1 MSAEAGGPRVYI
13 STAYDATLSAIEAKL
28 PEIDDCD
35 GEMSTLVTN
44 FAAASADWTLIS
56 ELRDNVTI
64 KFIEETE
71 DIQFLYKLC
80 PTYDV
85 ETVRGIQEISFTYNE
100 RDVDGLNTL
109 LTHSVKSTTAAS
121 TDQTGQNILTFG
133 SLPAVGV
140 YRQLLFLYRNAN
152 DLGTVALFQKVKIA
166 GQFDLSMGNEVTK
179 IPNRFKVFAHE
190 GIDEAVDILKVY
202 EITASET

>member
-109 LTHSVKSTTAAS
+109 VSSCSCTETRTTWARWLYSRRSRLPVSSTC
-121 TDQTGQNILTFG
+121 
-133 SLPAVGV
+133 
-140 YRQLLFLYRNAN
+140 RW
-152 DLGTVALFQKVKIA
+152 
-166 GQFDLSMGNEVTK
+166 VT
-179 IPNRFKVFAHE
+179 R
-190 GIDEAVDILKVY
+190 
-202 EITASET
+202 